1 LSIFFSHQL
10 AALGWDSYF
19 DEKFKQFASEGG
31 VPARVI
37 ADYGT
42 ECLVHDGVDS
52 SRATVGRHLRNDG
65 ATMPAVGDWVSL
77 LKREPVGA
85 ILGVVERRTVFARKA
100 PGTETREQVLAANVD
115 VAFVVAAATD
125 VNVRR
130 IERYL
135 TVAWQSGAVPVVL
148 LTKADIAESLEE
160 LRSELEAV
168 ALGTPVIVTSA
179 VTGDGIDE
187 ILRELQPAR
196 TGVLLGPSGAGKST
210 LINRIVGSEL
220 MRTRLIHRSGEGR
233 HMTSHRQL
241 VQLPQGGMIIDT
253 PGLREAQLWEGE
265 EALVHRLRACH
276 RAGMRDQSGARGGN
290 ARRRTVQELPQASA
304 RAACGG
310 GEDRRAHQAGG
321 AQEVEAD
328 LGREQD
334 PRQVLSMERA
344 WLSRQALLRGGGV
357 TWWRSR
363 SPRPARRGGGR
374 PKTGCSPW
382 RSGRSPCRP
391 APG

>member
-1 LSIFFSHQL
+1 VFTGGFGLSIYFNHQL

-19 DEKFKQFASEGG
+19 DEKFKRFAQENQSVGG

-37 ADYGT
+37 ADYGV
-42 ECLVHDGVDS
+42 ECLVHDGTDS
-52 SRATVGRHLRNDG
+52 SRATVGRNLRNDG
-65 ATMPAVGDWVSL
+65 ATMPAVGDWVSV

-125 VNVRR
+125 VNARR

-135 TVAWQSGAVPVVL
+135 TIAWQSGAAPIVL
-148 LTKADIAESLEE
+148 LTKADIAQSPND
-160 LRSELEAV
+160 LRADLEAV
-168 ALGTPVIVTSA
+168 AMGTPVVVTSA
-179 VTGDGIDE
+179 VSGEGIEE
-187 ILRELQPAR
+187 IVRELQPAR

-210 LINRIVGSEL
+210 LINRIVGTDL

-265 EALVHRLRACH
+265 QALGNTFEDIEELALTCRFTDCGHATEPGCAIKAALDAGTLDGARFRSYRKLQRELRAV
-276 RAGMRDQSGARGGN
+276 AAKTDARI
-290 ARRRTVQELPQASA
+290 RIE
-304 RAACGG
+304 
-310 GEDRRAHQAGG
+310 
-321 AQEVEAD
+321 
-328 LGREQD
+328 
-334 PRQVLSMERA
+334 ERKKWKQISVA
-344 WLSRQALLRGGGV
+344 NKVRVRF
-357 TWWRSR
+357 
-363 SPRPARRGGGR
+363 
-374 PKTGCSPW
+374 
-382 RSGRSPCRP
+382 
-391 APG
+391 